1 LAHDRRRRTS
11 SETADVERGM
21 KVLIFDKLELAWSE
35 LTLENPFN
43 HTYAEH
49 LFAGIKLQGF
59 PIPGRTDPA
68 PNDDIEVLKGGL
80 RFPRFGGYCVIG
92 AFGAAKILLID
103 PAAGADERIVAIS
116 TFTAQASWHSA
127 ADTNLCFEAVE
138 HKGEL
143 WRGPFLLTRIVEK
156 LFYSDQP
163 LALHCGHIV
172 DCLAY
177 LLIRDGHACR
187 KVLLRND
194 KNVGHI
200 FMDVYLP
207 DAKGWAY
214 VDPDFGVMLKHQD
227 RYISSQEVL
236 VLRREGR
243 DGEIEIVDIGAK
255 CFPYPAYNFPVW
267 FSGHFT
273 WRPEMMK
280 TISFALSPYYRAT
293 VIEKGFEGIEFYD
306 FRLSEEPAPSL
317 MTRRLA
323 GVDPFAPP
331 AL

>member
-1 LAHDRRRRTS
+1 
-11 SETADVERGM
+11 M

-35 LTLENPFN
+35 ITLENPFN
-43 HTYAEH
+43 HTYSEH
-49 LFAGIKLQGF
+49 LFAGLKLQGF

-68 PNDDIEVLKGGL
+68 PIDDIEVLKGGL
-80 RFPRFGGYCVIG
+80 RFPRFGGYCVTG
-92 AFGAAKILLID
+92 AFGAAKILLVD
-103 PAAGADERIVAIS
+103 PSAGADERIVAIS
-116 TFTAQASWHSA
+116 TFAAQASWHSA

-138 HKGEL
+138 HKGEV
-143 WRGPFLLTRIVEK
+143 WRGPFLLTRIIEK
-156 LFYSDQP
+156 LFFSDQP

-177 LLIRDGHACR
+177 LLIQDGHACR

-207 DAKGWAY
+207 DAKDWAY
-214 VDPDFGVMLKHQD
+214 VDPDFGVMLKHQG

-236 VLRREGR
+236 VLRRECR

-255 CFPYPAYNFPVW
+255 CFPHPAYNFPVW

-306 FRLSEEPAPSL
+306 FRLSDDLAPSI
-317 MTRRLA
+317 MTRRLPGA
-323 GVDPFAPP
+323 DPFAPP
-331 AL
+331 AP

>member
-1 LAHDRRRRTS
+1 VTVDL
-11 SETADVERGM
+11 ERGM
-21 KVLIFDKLELAWSE
+21 KVLIFDKLELGWPE

-43 HTYAEH
+43 HAYAEH
-49 LFAGIKLQGF
+49 LFAGVTLRGF
-59 PIPGRTDPA
+59 PIPGRCEPA
-68 PNDDIEVLKGGL
+68 SNDDIEVLKGGL
-80 RFPRFGGYCVIG
+80 RFPRFGSYCVIG
-92 AFGAAKILLID
+92 PFGAAKVLIID
-103 PAAGADERIVAIS
+103 PAAGPDKRIVEIS
-116 TFTAQASWHSA
+116 TFAAQASWHSA

-138 HKGEL
+138 RKGEI

-177 LLIRDGHACR
+177 LLMKDGHQCR

-207 DAKGWAY
+207 KAKGWAY
-214 VDPDFGVMLKHQD
+214 VDPDFGVMLKHEN
-227 RYISSQEVL
+227 RYISSHEVL
-236 VLRREGR
+236 ILRREAR

-255 CFPYPAYNFPVW
+255 CFPHPAYNFPVW

-280 TISFALSPYYRAT
+280 TISFDLSPYYRST
-293 VIEKGFEGIEFYD
+293 VIEKGFAGIEFYE
-306 FRLSEEPAPSL
+306 FRLSEEPAPSIV
-317 MTRRLA
+317 TRRL
-323 GVDPFAPP
+323 GSIDPFAPP
-331 AL
+331 AI